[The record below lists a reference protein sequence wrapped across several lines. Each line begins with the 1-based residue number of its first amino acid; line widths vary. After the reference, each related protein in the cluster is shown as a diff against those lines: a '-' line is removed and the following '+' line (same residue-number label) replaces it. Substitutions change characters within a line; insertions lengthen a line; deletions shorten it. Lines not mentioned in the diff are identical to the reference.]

1 MIPRKNKQNLLQ
13 FNAEDI
19 ACLNLILKTKPKSL
33 TFGRSLF
40 SFEYQQQHYWLKTQ
54 AGNVNQSYEAGFLNE
69 LAFYQQYADQPHS
82 SNTMPDFLLPFQV
95 IAHLKTDAQS
105 ESGRTRPAL
114 ILSHADSLLSDCS
127 TMPLNE
133 LKEMLLNV
141 LDVVDQ
147 LHQLGWIH
155 ADLKREHFV
164 QYQQRVCLIDFEQV
178 QKINSPQ
185 NVQSLTATPRYMA
198 PELFHAE
205 EKTVQT
211 DIYALGI
218 VFYEWL
224 TGQRLTATNY
234 QDWAY
239 LHCQRLSI
247 ELPEHFAPFEKLL
260 SGMLAKQKEQR
271 FISIYAVKQGLLTE
285 NVQ

>member
-13 FNAEDI
+13 FDAEDI
-19 ACLNLILKTKPKSL
+19 HSFDLILKTKPQSL

-40 SFEYQQQHYWLKTQ
+40 SLEYRRQHYWLKTQ

-95 IAHLKTDAQS
+95 IAHLKMDGQP
-105 ESGRTRPAL
+105 ESGRAAL
-114 ILSHADSLLSDCS
+114 ILSHAEPLFNDCVGLS
-127 TMPLNE
+127 LNE
-133 LKEMLLNV
+133 IKETLLNV

-147 LHQLGWIH
+147 LHQRGWIH

-164 QYQQRVCLIDFEQV
+164 HYQQRVCLIDFEQV

-185 NVQSLTATPRYMA
+185 NLQSLTATPRYMA

-218 VFYEWL
+218 IFYEWL
-224 TGQRLTATNY
+224 TGQRLTAENY

-271 FISIYAVKQGLLTE
+271 FTSINAVKQCLLTE

>member
-1 MIPRKNKQNLLQ
+1 
-13 FNAEDI
+13 
-19 ACLNLILKTKPKSL
+19 
-33 TFGRSLF
+33 
-40 SFEYQQQHYWLKTQ
+40 
-54 AGNVNQSYEAGFLNE
+54 
-69 LAFYQQYADQPHS
+69 
-82 SNTMPDFLLPFQV
+82 MPDFLLPFQV
-95 IAHLKTDAQS
+95 IAHLKMEGQP
-105 ESGRTRPAL
+105 ESGRAAL
-114 ILSHADSLLSDCS
+114 ILSHAEPLFNDCAGMS
-127 TMPLNE
+127 LNE
-133 LKEMLLNV
+133 IKERLLNV
-141 LDVVDQ
+141 LDVIDQ

-224 TGQRLTATNY
+224 TGQRLTAGNY

-247 ELPEHFAPFEKLL
+247 ELSEQFGPFKKLL

-271 FISIYAVKQGLLTE
+271 FTSIYAVKQCLLTE

>member
-1 MIPRKNKQNLLQ
+1 MIPHRNKQNLLQ

-19 ACLNLILKTKPKSL
+19 ACFNLILKTKPKSL

-95 IAHLKTDAQS
+95 IAHLKMEGQP
-105 ESGRTRPAL
+105 ESGRAAL
-114 ILSHADSLLSDCS
+114 ILSHAEPLFNDCVGLS
-127 TMPLNE
+127 LNE
-133 LKEMLLNV
+133 IKETLLNV

-198 PELFHAE
+198 PELFHTE
-205 EKTVQT
+205 EKTLQT

-271 FISIYAVKQGLLTE
+271 FTSIYAVKQCLLTE

>member
-1 MIPRKNKQNLLQ
+1 MQ

-19 ACLNLILKTKPKSL
+19 NCFNLILKTKPKSL

-69 LAFYQQYADQPHS
+69 LAFYQQYADQLHS
-82 SNTMPDFLLPFQV
+82 SNNMPDFLLPFQV
-95 IAHLKTDAQS
+95 IAHLKMEGQP
-105 ESGRTRPAL
+105 ESGRAAL
-114 ILSHADSLLSDCS
+114 ILSHAEPLFNDCAGMS
-127 TMPLNE
+127 LNE
-133 LKEMLLNV
+133 VKETLLNV

-185 NVQSLTATPRYMA
+185 NLQSLTATPRYMA

-224 TGQRLTATNY
+224 TGQRLTAENY

-271 FISIYAVKQGLLTE
+271 FTSIYAVKQCLLTE

>member
-1 MIPRKNKQNLLQ
+1 MQ

-19 ACLNLILKTKPKSL
+19 NCFNLILKTKPKSL

-95 IAHLKTDAQS
+95 IAHLKMEGQP
-105 ESGRTRPAL
+105 ESGRAAL
-114 ILSHADSLLSDCS
+114 ILSHAEPLFNDCAGMS
-127 TMPLNE
+127 LNE
-133 LKEMLLNV
+133 VKETLLNV

-224 TGQRLTATNY
+224 TGQRLTAENY

-260 SGMLAKQKEQR
+260 AGMLAKQKEQR
-271 FISIYAVKQGLLTE
+271 FTSIYAVKQCLLTE

>member
-13 FNAEDI
+13 FNAEEID
-19 ACLNLILKTKPKSL
+19 CLNLILKTKPKSL

-95 IAHLKTDAQS
+95 IAHLKMEGQP
-105 ESGRTRPAL
+105 ESGRAAL
-114 ILSHADSLLSDCS
+114 ILSHAEPLFNDCAGMS
-127 TMPLNE
+127 LNE
-133 LKEMLLNV
+133 IKETLLNV

-224 TGQRLTATNY
+224 TGQRLTAGNY

-247 ELPEHFAPFEKLL
+247 ELSEQFGPFKKLL

-271 FISIYAVKQGLLTE
+271 FTSIYAVKQCLLTE

>member
-1 MIPRKNKQNLLQ
+1 
-13 FNAEDI
+13 
-19 ACLNLILKTKPKSL
+19 
-33 TFGRSLF
+33 
-40 SFEYQQQHYWLKTQ
+40 
-54 AGNVNQSYEAGFLNE
+54 
-69 LAFYQQYADQPHS
+69 
-82 SNTMPDFLLPFQV
+82 MPDFLLPFQV
-95 IAHLKTDAQS
+95 IDHLKKDRQP
-105 ESGRTRPAL
+105 ESGRAAL
-114 ILSHADSLLSDCS
+114 ILSHAEPLFNDCVGLS
-127 TMPLNE
+127 LNE
-133 LKEMLLNV
+133 IKETLLNV

-147 LHQLGWIH
+147 LHQRGWIH

-164 QYQQRVCLIDFEQV
+164 HYQQRVCLIDFEQV

-218 VFYEWL
+218 IFYEWL
-224 TGQRLTATNY
+224 TGQRLTAGNY

-239 LHCQRLSI
+239 LHCQRLNI
-247 ELPEHFAPFEKLL
+247 ELPEHLLIFKKLL
-260 SGMLAKQKEQR
+260 SGMLAKQKERR
-271 FISIYAVKQGLLTE
+271 FTDVYTAKQCLLTE

>member
-19 ACLNLILKTKPKSL
+19 ACFNLILKTKPKSL

-95 IAHLKTDAQS
+95 IAHLKMDGQP
-105 ESGRTRPAL
+105 ESGRAAL
-114 ILSHADSLLSDCS
+114 ILSHAEPLFNDCVGLS
-127 TMPLNE
+127 LNE
-133 LKEMLLNV
+133 IKETLLNV

-164 QYQQRVCLIDFEQV
+164 HYQQRVCLIDFEQV

-224 TGQRLTATNY
+224 TGQRLTAENY

-271 FISIYAVKQGLLTE
+271 FTSIYAVKQCLLTE

>member
-1 MIPRKNKQNLLQ
+1 MQ

-19 ACLNLILKTKPKSL
+19 NCFNLILKTKPKSL

-82 SNTMPDFLLPFQV
+82 SDTMPDFLLPFQV
-95 IAHLKTDAQS
+95 IAHLKTDGQP
-105 ESGRTRPAL
+105 ESGRAAL
-114 ILSHADSLLSDCS
+114 ILSHAEPLFNDCAGMS
-127 TMPLNE
+127 LNE
-133 LKEMLLNV
+133 IKERLLNV
-141 LDVVDQ
+141 LDVIDQ

-198 PELFHAE
+198 PELFHGE
-205 EKTVQT
+205 EKTLQT

-271 FISIYAVKQGLLTE
+271 FTSIYAVKQCLLTE

>member
-1 MIPRKNKQNLLQ
+1 MIPRKKKQNLLQ
-13 FNAEDI
+13 FNAEEID
-19 ACLNLILKTKPKSL
+19 CLNLILKTKPKSL

-95 IAHLKTDAQS
+95 IAHLKMDGQP
-105 ESGRTRPAL
+105 ESGRAAL
-114 ILSHADSLLSDCS
+114 ILSHTEPLFYDCAGMS
-127 TMPLNE
+127 LNE
-133 LKEMLLNV
+133 IKETLLNV

-164 QYQQRVCLIDFEQV
+164 HYQQRVCLIDFEQV

-224 TGQRLTATNY
+224 TGQRLTAGNY

-247 ELPEHFAPFEKLL
+247 ELSEQFGPFKKLL

-271 FISIYAVKQGLLTE
+271 FTSIYAVKQCLLTE

>member
-1 MIPRKNKQNLLQ
+1 MQ
-13 FNAEDI
+13 FDAEDI
-19 ACLNLILKTKPKSL
+19 HSFDLILKTKPQSL

-40 SFEYQQQHYWLKTQ
+40 SFEYRRQHYWLKTQ

-69 LAFYQQYADQPHS
+69 LAFYQQYADQPNS
-82 SNTMPDFLLPFQV
+82 SSTMPDFLLPFQV

-133 LKEMLLNV
+133 IKEMLLNV
-141 LDVVDQ
+141 LHVVDQ

-155 ADLKREHFV
+155 ADLKQEHFV
-164 QYQQRVCLIDFEQV
+164 QYQQRVYLIDFEQV
-178 QKINSPQ
+178 QEISSPQ
-185 NVQSLTATPRYMA
+185 ELQSLTATPRYMA
-198 PELFHAE
+198 PELFHAAG
-205 EKTVQT
+205 KTVQS

-218 VFYEWL
+218 IFYEWL
-224 TGQRLTATNY
+224 TGQRLTAENY

-239 LHCQRLSI
+239 LHCQRLNI
-247 ELPEHFAPFEKLL
+247 ELPEHVLIFKKLL
-260 SGMLAKQKEQR
+260 SGMLAKQKERR
-271 FISIYAVKQGLLTE
+271 FTDIYTAKQCLLTE

>member
-13 FNAEDI
+13 FNAEEID
-19 ACLNLILKTKPKSL
+19 CLNLILKTKPKSL

-95 IAHLKTDAQS
+95 IAHLKMEGQP
-105 ESGRTRPAL
+105 ESGRAAL
-114 ILSHADSLLSDCS
+114 ILSHAEPLFNDCAG
-127 TMPLNE
+127 MPVNE
-133 LKEMLLNV
+133 IKETLLNV

-205 EKTVQT
+205 EKTLQT

-218 VFYEWL
+218 IFYEWL
-224 TGQRLTATNY
+224 TGQRLTAENY

-260 SGMLAKQKEQR
+260 SGMLAKQNEQR
-271 FISIYAVKQGLLTE
+271 FTSIYAVKQCLLTE

>member
-1 MIPRKNKQNLLQ
+1 MQ

-19 ACLNLILKTKPKSL
+19 ACFNLILKTKPKSL

-82 SNTMPDFLLPFQV
+82 SNNMPDFLLPFQV
-95 IAHLKTDAQS
+95 IAHLKTDRQP
-105 ESGRTRPAL
+105 ESGSAAL
-114 ILSHADSLLSDCS
+114 ILSHAEPLFNDCVGLS
-127 TMPLNE
+127 LNE
-133 LKEMLLNV
+133 IKETLLNV

-271 FISIYAVKQGLLTE
+271 FTSIYAVKQCLLTE

>member
-1 MIPRKNKQNLLQ
+1 MIPHRNKQNLLQ
-13 FNAEDI
+13 FNAEEID
-19 ACLNLILKTKPKSL
+19 CLNLILKTKPKSL

-82 SNTMPDFLLPFQV
+82 SDTMPDFLLPFQV
-95 IAHLKTDAQS
+95 IAHLKTDGQP
-105 ESGRTRPAL
+105 ESGRAAL
-114 ILSHADSLLSDCS
+114 ILSHAEPLFNDCAGMS
-127 TMPLNE
+127 LNE
-133 LKEMLLNV
+133 IKETLLNV

-147 LHQLGWIH
+147 LHQRGWIH

-164 QYQQRVCLIDFEQV
+164 HYQQRVCLIDFEQV

-185 NVQSLTATPRYMA
+185 NLQSLTATPRYMA

-218 VFYEWL
+218 IFYEWL
-224 TGQRLTATNY
+224 TGQRLTAENY

-247 ELPEHFAPFEKLL
+247 ELPEHFAPLKNLL
-260 SGMLAKQKEQR
+260 SGMLAKQKGRR
-271 FISIYAVKQGLLTE
+271 FTSIYTIKQCLLTE

>member
-1 MIPRKNKQNLLQ
+1 MQ
-13 FNAEDI
+13 FNIEDI
-19 ACLNLILKTKPKSL
+19 DCFNLILKTKPKSL

-40 SFEYQQQHYWLKTQ
+40 SFEHQQQHYWLKTQ

-69 LAFYQQYADQPHS
+69 LAFYQQYAEQSHS
-82 SNTMPDFLLPFQV
+82 SNNMPDFLLPFQV
-95 IAHLKTDAQS
+95 IAHLKTDRQP
-105 ESGRTRPAL
+105 ESGRAAL
-114 ILSHADSLLSDCS
+114 ILSHAEPLFNDCAGMS
-127 TMPLNE
+127 LNE
-133 LKEMLLNV
+133 IKETLLDV

-147 LHQLGWIH
+147 LHQLGWIY

-224 TGQRLTATNY
+224 TGQRLTAENY

-260 SGMLAKQKEQR
+260 AGMLAKQKEQR
-271 FISIYAVKQGLLTE
+271 FTSIYAVKQGLLTE

>member
-1 MIPRKNKQNLLQ
+1 MYR
-13 FNAEDI
+13 
-19 ACLNLILKTKPKSL
+19 
-33 TFGRSLF
+33 
-40 SFEYQQQHYWLKTQ
+40 
-54 AGNVNQSYEAGFLNE
+54 
-69 LAFYQQYADQPHS
+69 QP
-82 SNTMPDFLLPFQV
+82 
-95 IAHLKTDAQS
+95 
-105 ESGRTRPAL
+105 ESVSAAL
-114 ILSHADSLLSDCS
+114 ILSHAEPLFNDC
-127 TMPLNE
+127 TGMPVNE
-133 LKEMLLNV
+133 IKETLLNV

-211 DIYALGI
+211 DIYDLGI

-224 TGQRLTATNY
+224 TGQRLTAGNY
-234 QDWAY
+234 QDWEY

-247 ELPEHFAPFEKLL
+247 ELPEHFAALKNLL
-260 SGMLAKQKEQR
+260 SGMLAKQKERR
-271 FISIYAVKQGLLTE
+271 FTSIYTVKQCLLTE

>member
-1 MIPRKNKQNLLQ
+1 MQ

-19 ACLNLILKTKPKSL
+19 DCFDLILNTKPKSL

-95 IAHLKTDAQS
+95 IAHLKMDGQP
-105 ESGRTRPAL
+105 ELGRAAL
-114 ILSHADSLLSDCS
+114 ILSHAEPLFNDCVGLS
-127 TMPLNE
+127 LNE
-133 LKEMLLNV
+133 IKETLLNV

-147 LHQLGWIH
+147 LHQRGWIH

-164 QYQQRVCLIDFEQV
+164 HYQQRVCLIDFEQV

-185 NVQSLTATPRYMA
+185 NLQSLTATPRYMA

-205 EKTVQT
+205 EKTLQT

-218 VFYEWL
+218 IFYEWL
-224 TGQRLTATNY
+224 TGQRLTAGNY

-239 LHCQRLSI
+239 LHCQRLNI
-247 ELPEHFAPFEKLL
+247 ELPEHLLIFKKLL
-260 SGMLAKQKEQR
+260 SGMLAKQKERR
-271 FISIYAVKQGLLTE
+271 FTDVYTAKQCLLTE

>member
-19 ACLNLILKTKPKSL
+19 DCFDLILNTKPKSL

-95 IAHLKTDAQS
+95 IAHLKMDGQP
-105 ESGRTRPAL
+105 ELGRAAL
-114 ILSHADSLLSDCS
+114 ILSHAEPLFNDCVGLS
-127 TMPLNE
+127 LNE
-133 LKEMLLNV
+133 IKETLLNV

-147 LHQLGWIH
+147 LHQRGWIH

-164 QYQQRVCLIDFEQV
+164 HYQQRVCLIDFEQV

-185 NVQSLTATPRYMA
+185 NLQSLTATPRYMA

-205 EKTVQT
+205 EKTLQT

-218 VFYEWL
+218 IFYEWL
-224 TGQRLTATNY
+224 TGQRLTAGNY

-239 LHCQRLSI
+239 LQCQRLNI
-247 ELPEHFAPFEKLL
+247 ELPEHLLIFKKLL
-260 SGMLAKQKEQR
+260 SGMLAKQKERR
-271 FISIYAVKQGLLTE
+271 FTDVYTAKQCLLTE

>member
-1 MIPRKNKQNLLQ
+1 MQ

-19 ACLNLILKTKPKSL
+19 NCFNLILKTKPKSL

-95 IAHLKTDAQS
+95 IAHLKMDGQP
-105 ESGRTRPAL
+105 ELGRAAL
-114 ILSHADSLLSDCS
+114 ILSHAEPLFNDCAGMS
-127 TMPLNE
+127 LNE
-133 LKEMLLNV
+133 IKETLLNV

-224 TGQRLTATNY
+224 TGQRLTAGNY

-247 ELPEHFAPFEKLL
+247 ELSEQFGPFKKLL

-271 FISIYAVKQGLLTE
+271 FTSIYAVKQCLLTE

>member
-19 ACLNLILKTKPKSL
+19 DCFNLILKTKPKSL

-95 IAHLKTDAQS
+95 IAHLKMDGQP
-105 ESGRTRPAL
+105 ELGRAAL
-114 ILSHADSLLSDCS
+114 ILSHAEPLFNDCAGMS
-127 TMPLNE
+127 LNE
-133 LKEMLLNV
+133 IKERLLNV
-141 LDVVDQ
+141 LDVIDQ

-224 TGQRLTATNY
+224 TGQRLTAGNY

-247 ELPEHFAPFEKLL
+247 ELSEQFGPFKKLL

-271 FISIYAVKQGLLTE
+271 FTSIYAVKQCLLTE

>member
-1 MIPRKNKQNLLQ
+1 MQ

-19 ACLNLILKTKPKSL
+19 NCFNLILKTKPKSL

-82 SNTMPDFLLPFQV
+82 SDTMPDFLLPFQV
-95 IAHLKTDAQS
+95 IAHLKMEGQP
-105 ESGRTRPAL
+105 ESGRAAL
-114 ILSHADSLLSDCS
+114 ILSHAEPLFNDCAGMS
-127 TMPLNE
+127 LNE
-133 LKEMLLNV
+133 VKETLLNV
-141 LDVVDQ
+141 LDLVDQ

-155 ADLKREHFV
+155 ADLKWEHFV

-178 QKINSPQ
+178 QEINSPQ

-224 TGQRLTATNY
+224 TGQRLIAENY

-247 ELPEHFAPFEKLL
+247 ELPEQFAYFEKLL

-271 FISIYAVKQGLLTE
+271 FTSIYAVKQGLLTE

>member
-19 ACLNLILKTKPKSL
+19 ACFNLILKTKPKSL

-54 AGNVNQSYEAGFLNE
+54 ACNVNQSYEAGFLNE
-69 LAFYQQYADQPHS
+69 LAFYQQYAEQPHS

-95 IAHLKTDAQS
+95 IDHLKKDRQP
-105 ESGRTRPAL
+105 ESGRAAL
-114 ILSHADSLLSDCS
+114 ILSHAEPLFNDCAGMS
-127 TMPLNE
+127 LNE
-133 LKEMLLNV
+133 IKETLLNV

-164 QYQQRVCLIDFEQV
+164 HYQQRVCLIDFEQV

-185 NVQSLTATPRYMA
+185 NLQSLAATPRYMA

-218 VFYEWL
+218 IFYEWL
-224 TGQRLTATNY
+224 TEQRLTAENY

-247 ELPEHFAPFEKLL
+247 ELPEQFAHFEKLV

-271 FISIYAVKQGLLTE
+271 FTSIYAVKQGLLTE
-285 NVQ
+285 KVQ